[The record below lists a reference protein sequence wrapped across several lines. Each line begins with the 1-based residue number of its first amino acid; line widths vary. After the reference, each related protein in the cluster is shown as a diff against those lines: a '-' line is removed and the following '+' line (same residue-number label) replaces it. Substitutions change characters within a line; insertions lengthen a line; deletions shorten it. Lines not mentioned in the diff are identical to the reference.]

1 MQCDLH
7 FIPLTVLFCIH
18 FLSNFVFLQDICA
31 NSCLFTNMYFG
42 PPVTGVNGAERKDYA
57 WGVFYFRRD
66 VKTTTEYL
74 LYSILSM
81 LAEIGGWV
89 GLLIGASLVN
99 ISKVNGFLLDLCFYR
114 KSKEENENNKS
125 EKEDAWKS

>member
-1 MQCDLH
+1 
-7 FIPLTVLFCIH
+7 
-18 FLSNFVFLQDICA
+18 
-31 NSCLFTNMYFG
+31 MYFG
-42 PPVTGVNGAERKDYA
+42 PPVTGINGAERKEYA
-57 WGVFYFRRD
+57 WGIFYFRRD

-99 ISKVNGFLLDLCFYR
+99 IGKINGFLLDRCLVK
-114 KSKEENENNKS
+114 KSEEESKNNKTEKNDAMKS
-125 EKEDAWKS
+125 EIIKYNNYF

>member
-1 MQCDLH
+1 
-7 FIPLTVLFCIH
+7 
-18 FLSNFVFLQDICA
+18 
-31 NSCLFTNMYFG
+31 MYFG
-42 PPVTGVNGAERKDYA
+42 PPVTGINGAERKDYA

-99 ISKVNGFLLDLCFYR
+99 ISHVNGFLLDLCFHR
-114 KSKEENENNKS
+114 KSKEENKNNKS

>member
-1 MQCDLH
+1 
-7 FIPLTVLFCIH
+7 
-18 FLSNFVFLQDICA
+18 
-31 NSCLFTNMYFG
+31 MYFG
-42 PPVTGVNGAERKDYA
+42 PPVTGINGAERKDYA

-114 KSKEENENNKS
+114 KSKEETKNNMT

>member
-1 MQCDLH
+1 
-7 FIPLTVLFCIH
+7 
-18 FLSNFVFLQDICA
+18 
-31 NSCLFTNMYFG
+31 MYFG

-74 LYSILSM
+74 LYSVLSM

-89 GLLIGASLVN
+89 GLLVGASLVN
-99 ISKVNGFLLDLCFYR
+99 IGKINGFLLDLCLFK
-114 KSKEENENNKS
+114 KSEEESNNNKTEKNNALKS
-125 EKEDAWKS
+125 EIIKYNNYF